1 MNKNFLPIIG
11 AVIAIIGASARQA
24 EGVATCSEN
33 APPNTTCLPVIF
45 HNQSMELVDVSY
57 AHHQEVKTRI
67 PPHEYTT
74 TGQIIVTP
82 YYGGLEKGQSSSIN
96 LFEEGATIIRF
107 TNPPGNA
114 GMYFSVKAEGI
125 FTQSFQ
131 DTSLKL
137 IIPWECSAEST
148 SLDFPPDTQKPLE
161 VEINTIVN
169 FSTGGCVLEKD
180 RYLCPCDYKITQK

>member
-82 YYGGLEKGQSSSIN
+82 Y
-96 LFEEGATIIRF
+96 
-107 TNPPGNA
+107 
-114 GMYFSVKAEGI
+114 
-125 FTQSFQ
+125 
-131 DTSLKL
+131 
-137 IIPWECSAEST
+137 
-148 SLDFPPDTQKPLE
+148 
-161 VEINTIVN
+161 
-169 FSTGGCVLEKD
+169 
-180 RYLCPCDYKITQK
+180 